1 LDTVK
6 ATSGQSLIPPLSA
19 EELEAVLTQT
29 LDHTIYLAKHAFKHA
44 TLARHGPQR
53 FCITPLVIKA
63 MHKAH
68 ALNVLV
74 KERLMEEAE
83 TILRI
88 LIEVSFVVGAIAK
101 DHKFVSQYARSAYVQ
116 KRREL
121 QNMLLGNRELPSPIL
136 TEDQVRQLDEQLVNL
151 GDEIKKLNAKTISI
165 KEYAKKSGLLAIY
178 FINYSRL
185 SSSVH
190 SGPEDLERF
199 MKKDAQRKLLSI
211 GPPDPVRPDV
221 LLWVGI
227 ETMVRIL
234 KAASDTFELCII
246 GLDKVEDFY
255 RGMSG
260 LMMTEMKII

>member
-1 LDTVK
+1 MTTK
-6 ATSGQSLIPPLSA
+6 LSP
-19 EELEAVLTQT
+19 EELEAALTQT
-29 LDHTIYLAKHAFKHA
+29 LDHTIYLAKHAFRHV
-44 TLARHGPQR
+44 TLANRGPQR
-53 FCITPLVIKA
+53 FCIAPLVIKA

-74 KERLMEEAE
+74 KERLIEEAE

-116 KRREL
+116 KKREL
-121 QNMLLGNRELPSPIL
+121 RNMILGNRELPSPIL
-136 TEDQVRQLDEQLVNL
+136 THDQVQRVGEQIIKLE
-151 GDEIKKLNAKTISI
+151 GEIKKLSAKAISI
-165 KEYAKKSGLLAIY
+165 KEYAQKAELLAIY

-185 SSSVH
+185 SSGVH

-211 GPPDPVRPDV
+211 GAPDPGRPDV

-234 KAASDTFELCII
+234 KAASDIFGLCII
-246 GLDKVEDFY
+246 GLDKVEDVY
-255 RGMSG
+255 RGMSA